1 MEVSGRAE
9 PPSLGV
15 QCTPLGLGQPRQR
28 SRRGPA
34 LIRWGQV
41 PPHQRQNTVVARHRG
56 KQSPSSE
63 VKNSFFCRGYRN
75 LCFFIGEASLS
86 PPHRTLEN
94 PKVARPGTG
103 RRGGD
108 APSMDSSTLGRSAVV
123 LQGPS
128 VAEGPKEP
136 AAPVPPLSGA
146 VPSAGGRATVE
157 ILEAAEEESVEIG
170 IELLRSAPRFG
181 SDPVPELVLPGAGA
195 VEVSSTPMA
204 RASNPVVGASKPV
217 ATEVVV
223 DPSPQ
228 PPWSRWEPP
237 SMAEPRRRRR
247 HCVTPRLLRG
257 WCRSANR
264 PVWPRRFDQPSSRP
278 GPSCRWGATQSMG

>member
-1 MEVSGRAE
+1 VAPVLDPGTEGSRARRGHGGKDRRERASGSLGSACLEEASGRVEPPRSVGSACPMEVSGRAE

-63 VKNSFFCRGYRN
+63 VKNSFFCRGYQN

-108 APSMDSSTLGRSAVV
+108 APSTDSSTLGRSARR
-123 LQGPS
+123 
-128 VAEGPKEP
+128 P
-136 AAPVPPLSGA
+136 AGTLCRRGA
-146 VPSAGGRATVE
+146 KGASCP
-157 ILEAAEEESVEIG
+157 
-170 IELLRSAPRFG
+170 RSAPVWRRALRRGKGYGGDLGG
-181 SDPVPELVLPGAGA
+181 SGGGVRGDRDRA
-195 VEVSSTPMA
+195 VAVSSAVRVRP
-204 RASNPVVGASKPV
+204 RPRVGASRG
-217 ATEVVV
+217 
-223 DPSPQ
+223 
-228 PPWSRWEPP
+228 W
-237 SMAEPRRRRR
+237 RRRG
-247 HCVTPRLLRG
+247 VLNSDG
-257 WCRSANR
+257 KG
-264 PVWPRRFDQPSSRP
+264 V
-278 GPSCRWGATQSMG
+278 